1 MATSY
6 EVRKIS
12 RRLDFAG
19 RWKAKVS
26 KMAGFELGD
35 GVRKVFL
42 AGIGAIAATAE
53 KGQKLVNDLVDKGEL
68 TVDQGKSLNSELA
81 HRVKEKTGVVRDAA
95 LEGRMKLMSDEER
108 AEFVRKVNEFAHGAA
123 ARPAEA
129 ADGSAAA
136 DSKETAEQR

>member
-1 MATSY
+1 
-6 EVRKIS
+6 
-12 RRLDFAG
+12 
-19 RWKAKVS
+19 
-26 KMAGFELGD
+26 MAGFELGD

-68 TVDQGKSLNSELA
+68 TVDQGKSFNSELA

-123 ARPAEA
+123 A
-129 ADGSAAA
+129 A